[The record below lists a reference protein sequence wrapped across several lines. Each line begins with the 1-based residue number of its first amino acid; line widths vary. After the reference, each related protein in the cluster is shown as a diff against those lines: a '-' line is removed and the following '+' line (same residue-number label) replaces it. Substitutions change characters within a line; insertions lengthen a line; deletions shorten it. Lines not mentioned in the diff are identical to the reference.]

1 MTVSTE
7 CAAALL
13 SFRYPSILQMPE
25 KCSCRDL
32 HVIATI
38 FVLYFFTLAWSV
50 TSSVFFSFSG
60 SFSSILFTFSQKNAL
75 FNVFGFLEYFFNF
88 SIVVLRTKLNPVIIC

>member
-60 SFSSILFTFSQKNAL
+60 SFSSILFTFSQKNVL

-88 SIVVLRTKLNPVIIC
+88 SIVVLRTKLNPVIVC